1 MSVKARR
8 HEVIRRLIAAA
19 PVLSQEALVADLVA
33 RGEDVTQATVSR
45 DLREIGVLKGPEGYR
60 LPGAAVGGV
69 GDSGEVAQ
77 AVRDYLLEA
86 EVAGTIVVLRTGAGQ
101 ASALALRIDRARWRD
116 IVGTV
121 AGDDTVFAA
130 TRSVADAKRVVEIF
144 ERLRRGV
151 VVGGVAAVGGEN
163 VR

>member
-8 HEVIRRLIAAA
+8 HEVIRRLIAAS
-19 PVLSQEALVADLVA
+19 PVLSQEGLVAELVA

-60 LPGAAVGGV
+60 LPGTVAAGI
-69 GDSGEVAQ
+69 GEGSEVSQ

-86 EVAGTIVVLRTGAGQ
+86 EVAGTIAVLRTGAGQ
-101 ASALALRIDRARWRD
+101 ASALALRIDRAGWRD

-121 AGDDTVFAA
+121 AGDDTVFVA
-130 TRSVADAKRVVEIF
+130 TRSATDAKRVVEIF
-144 ERLRRGV
+144 ERLRRGGG
-151 VVGGVAAVGGEN
+151 VGGSGGES

>member
-8 HEVIRRLIAAA
+8 HEVIRMLIAAT
-19 PVLSQEALVADLVA
+19 PVLSQEFLVAELVA

-45 DLREIGVLKGPEGYR
+45 DLREIGVLKGPEGSR
-60 LPGAAVGGV
+60 LPGAAMAGV

-86 EVAGTIVVLRTGAGQ
+86 EVAGTIAVLRTGAGQ

-130 TRSVADAKRVVEIF
+130 TRSTADAKRVVEIF
-144 ERLRRGV
+144 ERLRRGL
-151 VVGGVAAVGGEN
+151 GGVAGAAGESA
-163 VR
+163 